1 MANYYYELLAAIEKP
16 QIVYRGERAELL
28 ALSEQQPDTSK
39 HIVVVYRESPEAQDG
54 FVITAFLSNK
64 LNYLK
69 KKEIVWK
76 P

>member
-1 MANYYYELLAAIEKP
+1 MANYYYKLLETVEKP
-16 QIVYRGERAELL
+16 QIVYRGEHTELL
-28 ALSEQQPDTSK
+28 ALSEQQPNTDK
-39 HIVVVYRESPEAQDG
+39 HIVVVYRELPEAKDG

-69 KKEIVWK
+69 KKHIVWK